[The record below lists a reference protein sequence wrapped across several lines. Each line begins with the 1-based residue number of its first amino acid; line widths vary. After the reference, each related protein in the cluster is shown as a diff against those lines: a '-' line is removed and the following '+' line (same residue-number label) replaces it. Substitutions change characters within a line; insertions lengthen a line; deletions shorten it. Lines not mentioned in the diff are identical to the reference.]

1 MKYLL
6 DTSTVS
12 RFVQSDDGV
21 LARLGRESPANL
33 AISSVTLL
41 EIEYGL
47 RANPARERTIGK
59 VVRSFCEAL
68 ETLAFDAAC
77 AQIGAEIRA
86 ALRARGTPIGP
97 FDLLIGATAFRHRL
111 VIVTNNT
118 REFERID
125 GLSVEDWS
133 LPRP

>member
-1 MKYLL
+1 LKYLL
-6 DTSTVS
+6 DTSTLS
-12 RFVQSDDGV
+12 RFVQRDGGV
-21 LARLGRESPANL
+21 LARLARESPADL
-33 AISSVTLL
+33 AISSVTRL

-47 RANPARERTIGK
+47 RANPARERAIGK
-59 VVRSFCEAL
+59 VVRSFCESL

-77 AQIGAEIRA
+77 ADRGAEVRA

-97 FDLLIGATAFRHRL
+97 FDLLIGATALRHGL
-111 VIVTNNT
+111 VMVTNNI

-125 GLSVEDWS
+125 GLRVEDWS